1 MSRSWFIHSYID
13 GHLGCFHMLVIVEN
27 SEMNMRVLMFF
38 KLVLSFLEVGSLGP
52 KEGPF
57 LIFWG
62 ISILISSVAAP
73 VCTPT
78 HKAKGFLS
86 LHILASMWM
95 VDLRMRAILQVLSCS
110 SSSGSITLAWNTVLS
125 SSPAGPLLF
134 FQISLFLWNLFCWDH
149 VPFYTPLRYFKLFLS

>member
-1 MSRSWFIHSYID
+1 MFHSWFIHSSLD
-13 GHLGCFHMLVIVEN
+13 GHLGCSHILVIVEN
-27 SEMNMRVLMFF
+27 TEMNMGCLCSFE
-38 KLVLSFLEVGSLGP
+38 LVFWVLEVGSLGP

-62 ISILISSVAAP
+62 IFILISSVAAP

-78 HKAKGFLS
+78 YKAKGFLS

-110 SSSGSITLAWNTVLS
+110 SSSGSITDAWNTVLS

-134 FQISLFLWNLFCWDH
+134 FQISPFLWNLLCWDH
-149 VPFYTPLRYFKLFLS
+149 VPFHTPLRYFKLFLS